1 MAAVSDD
8 VAKENGIK
16 PEPLS
21 SVPFWHPTLK
31 GVRLRVTR
39 QWAQMNLFL
48 CVFIMAILS
57 LYWSILFRVENNM
70 PSLKVWVVDFDGQV
84 EPYRTTT
91 PLVGPIVTRIAADL
105 IKSPYN
111 QLGYTIRSPADFGY
125 DPMAVR
131 QSIYDEHAYAA
142 VIVNPNATAL
152 LEAAVAQGNTSYD
165 PYGAGQI
172 IIISARDQ
180 TSYPTYILPSIY
192 TFQFAVSS
200 AFGPAWA
207 SRLAQTPSLNLSQ
220 VPQAVNPGVAFTLL
234 DLRPF
239 GPPVATPAVTI
250 GLIYLIIISFFSF
263 PFLMPIHMQYA
274 MGDHPPLHFSH
285 MVIWRIMSNIIAYF
299 FLSLCYSLVSLAYQI
314 PFSNPSAPPTQP
326 AANPN
331 AYGKASFFVF
341 WMLNWVGMSALGFP
355 SENMGMIL
363 GPPWSAL
370 WLIFWVIT
378 NVATGFYSLDLAP
391 GFFAWGYA
399 WPLHNIVAASRTILF
414 DTHSRIGL
422 SFGILFAW
430 VGFSIALFPFSA
442 MFMLWKKKRGWS

>member
-1 MAAVSDD
+1 
-8 VAKENGIK
+8 
-16 PEPLS
+16 
-21 SVPFWHPTLK
+21 
-31 GVRLRVTR
+31 
-39 QWAQMNLFL
+39 
-48 CVFIMAILS
+48 
-57 LYWSILFRVENNM
+57 M

-91 PLVGPIVTRIAADL
+91 PLVGPIVTGIAADL
-105 IKSPYN
+105 TRSPYN

-125 DPMAVR
+125 DPIAVR

-142 VIVNPNATAL
+142 IIVNPNATAL

-192 TFQFAVSS
+192 NFQFAVSS

-207 SRLAQTPSLNLSQ
+207 NRLAQTPSSNLSQ
-220 VPQAVNPGVAFTLL
+220 VPQAVNPGIAFTLL

-285 MVIWRIMSNIIAYF
+285 MVIWRIMSNVIAYF

-355 SENMGMIL
+355 SENVGMIL

-399 WPLHNIVAASRTILF
+399 WPLHNSTLALNSFSVLIQQRSCNPQTALTCAQLSQRRAPSYSIPILGSASPLAF
-414 DTHSRIGL
+414 SSPGLAFPWPYFHSRPCLCCGRRRGGCLELACSYQGL
-422 SFGILFAW
+422 RCWL
-430 VGFSIALFPFSA
+430 LCC
-442 MFMLWKKKRGWS
+442 LKRPGPVLAIRPL